1 MKNIFHNRISILR
14 GELSLK
20 DGEGFFTST
29 REDVLYLTG
38 FDSTNSNLIITKDV
52 LKIFTDQRYTQ
63 QLTKLSYK
71 IESEFIK
78 NSFLEHLKNFCSE
91 KKIHTIYFEP
101 SKFSFQR
108 VYELKKIKSVKVKPL
123 KKDISFIFARADSYS
138 ITQTKK
144 AISIT
149 EKIFNQILNQIR
161 EDISERDLKAELKF
175 FIHKEADGEAFD
187 PIVLFGRNTAY
198 PHGVSSNKKLKKNSP
213 VLIDFGVKVSGYNSD
228 FTRTIYFGN
237 PTKDFIKKYEIV
249 KSALRIAIEEIS
261 ANTKSENVA
270 LKVLKHFEK
279 FDVDENFT
287 HALGHG
293 IGIYLHNFPRISYKS
308 NQLIPDNVILAIE
321 PALYFEN
328 QFGIRI
334 EQDILLFEGRKEILT
349 KTTDEL
355 IIL

>member
-1 MKNIFHNRISILR
+1 MEDIFHNRISILR

-38 FDSTNSNLIITKDV
+38 FDSSNSNLIITKDSQ
-52 LKIFTDQRYTQ
+52 KIFTDKRYTQ
-63 QLTKLSYK
+63 QVKK
-71 IESEFIK
+71 ISNGIEFIQ
-78 NSFLEHLKNFCSE
+78 NSFSEHLKNFCSE
-91 KKIHTIYFEP
+91 KNIHTIYFEP
-101 SKFSFQR
+101 SKFLVQKI
-108 VYELKKIKSVKVKPL
+108 YELRKIKSLKVKPL
-123 KKDISFIFARADSYS
+123 KKDISFVFARADRYS

-144 AISIT
+144 ATSIT

-161 EDISERDLKAELKF
+161 EDISEKDLKAELKF
-175 FIHKEADGEAFD
+175 LINKEADGEAFD
-187 PIVLFGRNTAY
+187 PIVLFGKNTAY

-213 VLIDFGVKVSGYNSD
+213 VLIDFGVNVSGYNSD

-249 KSALRIAIEEIS
+249 KSALRIAIGEIS
-261 ANTKSENVA
+261 ANLKSENVA
-270 LKVLKHFEK
+270 MKVLRHFEK
-279 FDVDENFT
+279 YKVDKNFT

-293 IGIYLHNFPRISYKS
+293 LGIYLHNFPRISHKS
-308 NQLIPDNVILAIE
+308 NQSIPDNVVLAIE

-328 QFGIRI
+328 RFGIRI
-334 EQDILLFEGRKEILT
+334 EQDVLLFEGRKEILT